1 MNRNGLFLL
10 GLLRLLGWLAAFG
23 AVAVAPA
30 QEGALPWQVLLRD
43 GSLVLCQEIAAGAGG
58 GWRLTL
64 SNGEVRTVPLREVL
78 VLQGAAAKRSSL
90 PKVQL
95 VGGEVVRGLLV
106 GGDEGGNDLYL
117 QSPVLGRLVVP
128 VDRLDGLVMRPD
140 EARIESLRLPDGV
153 EEALFQ
159 KARLGFDRLAGTV
172 YQFGEGRVRF
182 QLDGAEEPRWFRASD
197 LVGLRLGGGMA
208 RETPAMVELV
218 TRAGDRVGVSY
229 AGIEDGRVAVE
240 IEGGRRLTL
249 PLEDLAC
256 LTFLDH
262 GALFLS
268 SLPPTKVVE
277 AAFDGDVLMPWQRD
291 ANANGD
297 MMTVGGRTYGKGLG
311 VHSRSQLTYVVP
323 QGYTRF
329 SSRVVFDDEALQL
342 SVRGVVDVRVEVG
355 GRVAFSHRGLRAG
368 DAPLSTGMLPVEPGD
383 EVVLIVDFGAGRD
396 LGDRID
402 WVCPVFLSRDTG

>member
-1 MNRNGLFLL
+1 MNPNGLFLL
-10 GLLRLLGWLAAFG
+10 GLLRLLGRSAALAA
-23 AVAVAPA
+23 AVVAPA
-30 QEGALPWQVLLRD
+30 QEGPLTWQLLLRD
-43 GSLVLCQEIAAGAGG
+43 GSEVRCRQLAANGG
-58 GWRLTL
+58 GSWRLTL
-64 SNGEVRTVPLREVL
+64 ADGAVRTVPLGDVL
-78 VLQGAAAKRSSL
+78 VLQGAGARRSGL
-90 PKVQL
+90 PLVQL

-106 GGDEGGNDLYL
+106 GGDEGGNDLYV
-117 QSPVLGRLVVP
+117 QSPVLGRLQVP
-128 VDRLDGLVMRPD
+128 VDRLEGVVMRPS
-140 EARIESLRLPDGV
+140 EARIDSLRLPDGV

-182 QLDGAEEPRWFRASD
+182 QLDGADEPRWFRAAN

-208 RETPAMVELV
+208 RETPAKVELV

-229 AGIEDGRVAVE
+229 AGIEDGRVAVQLE
-240 IEGGRRLTL
+240 DGKRLAL

-268 SLPPTKVVE
+268 SLQPTKVVE
-277 AAFDGDVLMPWQRD
+277 KAFDGEVLMPWQR
-291 ANANGD
+291 NASVGGE
-297 MMTVGGRTYGKGLG
+297 MMAVGGRTYGKGLG

-323 QGYTRF
+323 DGYTRF
-329 SSRVVFDDEALQL
+329 WSRVVFDDDALQL
-342 SVRGVVDVRVEVG
+342 AVRGIVDVRVEVG
-355 GRVAFSHRGLRAG
+355 GRVAFTHRGLRAG
-368 DAPLSTGMLPVEPGD
+368 EEPVSTGMLPVEPGD

-402 WVCPVFLSRDTG
+402 WVCPVFLGGDTG